1 MRLDRPAA
9 IQASSDSL
17 TSQMRL
23 IRPAMTVLFV
33 DPDVAGAERLA
44 TALRSQHHVVVVG
57 SAHEALAQVARSAPH
72 LIVAEID
79 LPDADGLELIARWH
93 MASATRHILL
103 MIVTTRRSVQDK
115 IAGLQA
121 GADDYLVKP
130 VELPHFLAH
139 IASISRFRRLIHRPL
154 TEQST

>member
-9 IQASSDSL
+9 IQASPDSVR
-17 TSQMRL
+17 SQMRL
-23 IRPAMTVLFV
+23 IRPAMTVLVV
-33 DPDVAGAERLA
+33 DPDVASAERLA
-44 TALRSQHHVVVVG
+44 NALRSQHRVVVVG
-57 SAHEALAQVARSAPH
+57 SATEALAQMDRSTPD

-79 LPDADGLELIARWH
+79 LPDADGIELVARWH
-93 MASATRHILL
+93 VAPATRHALL

-130 VELPHFLAH
+130 VELPQFLAH
-139 IASISRFRRLIHRPL
+139 VASISRFRRLIHSPL
-154 TEQST
+154 TRQST